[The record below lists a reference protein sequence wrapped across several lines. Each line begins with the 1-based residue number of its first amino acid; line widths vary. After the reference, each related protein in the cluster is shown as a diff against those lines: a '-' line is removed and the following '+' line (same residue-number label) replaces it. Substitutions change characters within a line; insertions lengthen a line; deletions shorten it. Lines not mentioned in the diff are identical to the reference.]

1 GDDVAVVQ
9 RCRRL
14 RLPAE
19 PSLEGRVRG
28 VVDAEHLDRH
38 YPAQTVVTAPAYLGH
53 AATTEDLTQLVAVSE
68 ESWLAHQLPLL
79 RICSKRTVP
88 VSAAG
93 ALTAS
98 LLPIPEH
105 GQHGDQH
112 DNHAY
117 PSNSHQAQPTPR
129 RVSRPVQFRGC
140 RLPPGTDGVREAP
153 IQHECAPR
161 GGSEPSAD
169 LREPGRRIRQ
179 VRNRHTAPVKLAHV
193 GTRWPFD
200 ACLVIGDWAGP
211 RHEGRGRLHAGGEL
225 LRPGTVL
232 RLLGQR

>member
-1 GDDVAVVQ
+1 GPFGREPHPLLDQFAEGAALDVLHHNVRNAVAVELVLARVVYGDDVAVVQ

-129 RVSRPVQFRGC
+129 RVS
-140 RLPPGTDGVREAP
+140 
-153 IQHECAPR
+153 
-161 GGSEPSAD
+161 
-169 LREPGRRIRQ
+169 
-179 VRNRHTAPVKLAHV
+179 
-193 GTRWPFD
+193 
-200 ACLVIGDWAGP
+200 
-211 RHEGRGRLHAGGEL
+211 
-225 LRPGTVL
+225 
-232 RLLGQR
+232 